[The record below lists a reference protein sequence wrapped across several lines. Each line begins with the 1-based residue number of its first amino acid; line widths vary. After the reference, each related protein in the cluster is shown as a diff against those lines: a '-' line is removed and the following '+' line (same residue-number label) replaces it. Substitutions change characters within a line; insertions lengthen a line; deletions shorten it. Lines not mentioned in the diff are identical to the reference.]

1 MRTLLHAQ
9 VRAYKV
15 GSGIGSMTPSAT
27 VAMHELLVDIK
38 VAERCFMLLLA
49 TSGPQVRL

>member
-1 MRTLLHAQ
+1 MKIIQ
-9 VRAYKV
+9 VRVYKV
-15 GSGIGSMTPSAT
+15 GGGVGSMTPSAT

-38 VAERCFMLLLA
+38 IAERCFMLLLA